1 MMIYKSGGMT
11 QRLEQL
17 FHIRILVDIASS
29 LQLALKATSFTTES
43 KSQML
48 SLKNNGITTL

>member
-17 FHIRILVDIASS
+17 FHICILVDIASS

>member
-17 FHIRILVDIASS
+17 FHIYILVDIASS
-29 LQLALKATSFTTES
+29 LLLALKATSFTTES
-43 KSQML
+43 
-48 SLKNNGITTL
+48 